1 MAFTTAQLAQIR
13 SYLGYPSVWL
23 FLDPRLEGTMQV
35 VGNDPDASGITVTIL
50 GNLAA
55 IDAALMGTAVPSAG
69 VHALSGADVE
79 LFEGKQKQELCD
91 HGRMWCSRLS
101 SLFGVPL
108 AGDVYGRGGSGGF
121 GWAKGQ
127 RSTLAGLG

>member
-1 MAFTTAQLAQIR
+1 MVT
-13 SYLGYPSVWL
+13 
-23 FLDPRLEGTMQV
+23 
-35 VGNDPDASGITVTIL
+35 VGQDADASGITVTIL
-50 GNLAA
+50 TNLAA

-69 VHALSGADVE
+69 VKALSGSDVE
-79 LFEGKQKQELCD
+79 LYQGMQRRELCD

-101 SLFGVPL
+101 SLFGVPIT
-108 AGDVYGRGGSGGF
+108 GDVYGAGGAHGY